1 MQPPTT
7 YTKKDEL
14 LADVAEMYFIK
25 DMNQSEISK
34 QIGLTRSMVSKY
46 LTAAKEKGI
55 VRIQIQRPVVFN
67 LELRKRLKD
76 KYKLKDA
83 YVIEKEW
90 NPDEL
95 TNLVKLGLGASIV
108 LRKYISPNCVV
119 GTAWGSAVNATID
132 ALEME
137 EVFPVKVIQLLGE
150 AESQDKEYYDHA
162 LIQKFAK
169 KIMGQA
175 YYLTAPIVVDNPL
188 TAKALIQNQNIRE
201 VMQLGKKCDLAV
213 IGIGTLQKSDGS
225 FQTQSFI
232 PKDSLKSLLSLGA
245 VGNVCARFF
254 NVKGDYIKTELDER
268 IIGITVEDLL
278 NIPIRLGIAA
288 GQQKIEAL
296 QGALLGGFVNV
307 LVTDY
312 WTAKSL

>member
-46 LTAAKEKGI
+46 LTAAKERGI

-67 LELRKRLKD
+67 LELRKHLKA
-76 KYKLKDA
+76 KYKLQDA

-90 NPDEL
+90 NPNEL
-95 TNLVKLGLGASIV
+95 TNLVKLGLGASVV
-108 LRKYISPNCVV
+108 LRKYIYPNCVV

-137 EVFPVKVIQLLGE
+137 EVYPVKVIQLLGE
-150 AESQDKEYYDHA
+150 AEPQDKEYYDHA

-175 YYLTAPIVVDNPL
+175 YYLTAPLVVDNPL

-225 FQTQSFI
+225 FQTQSYI

-254 NVKGDYIKTELDER
+254 NIKGDYIKTELDER
-268 IIGITVEDLL
+268 IIGISVEDLI